1 MMDEFQWPQMSYTYP
16 KITLI
21 HWDFISDMFKLK
33 LLTKSAKFTLPNP
46 LIRYMAKSSHI
57 LEPMLEKLESSKI
70 YCVTF
75 FIHRNQMLN
84 TNTL

>member
-1 MMDEFQWPQMSYTYP
+1 MATNVTYTYP

-33 LLTKSAKFTLPNP
+33 LFTKSAKFTLPNP

-70 YCVTF
+70 YCVIF

>member
-1 MMDEFQWPQMSYTYP
+1 MATNVTYTYP

-33 LLTKSAKFTLPNP
+33 LFTKSAKFTLPNP

-57 LEPMLEKLESSKI
+57 L
-70 YCVTF
+70 
-75 FIHRNQMLN
+75 
-84 TNTL
+84 

>member
-1 MMDEFQWPQMSYTYP
+1 MATNVTYTYP

-21 HWDFISDMFKLK
+21 HWDFISDMFTRKLK

-70 YCVTF
+70 YCVIF

>member
-1 MMDEFQWPQMSYTYP
+1 MYSQRNDSMMDEFQCMATNVTYTYP

-33 LLTKSAKFTLPNP
+33 LFTNSTKFTLPNS

-70 YCVTF
+70 
-75 FIHRNQMLN
+75 
-84 TNTL
+84 

>member
-1 MMDEFQWPQMSYTYP
+1 MATNVTYTYP

-21 HWDFISDMFKLK
+21 HWDFISDMFTRKLK

-70 YCVTF
+70 
-75 FIHRNQMLN
+75 
-84 TNTL
+84 

>member
-1 MMDEFQWPQMSYTYP
+1 MATNVTYTYP

-70 YCVTF
+70 YCVIF
-75 FIHRNQMLN
+75 FIKCLTQTHCNWNYRAL
-84 TNTL
+84 

>member
-1 MMDEFQWPQMSYTYP
+1 MATNVTYTYP

-21 HWDFISDMFKLK
+21 HWDFISDMFKLIK

-70 YCVTF
+70 
-75 FIHRNQMLN
+75 
-84 TNTL
+84 